1 MRHFSYQIGND
12 NTSTTAPESNTSSI
26 NENNTN
32 SLPGKTNEDIDPSIL
47 DTINEVEDCVNPNS
61 INGDDLIEAEKDLN
75 DSELFPNNDFCFTT
89 DEFIESINNIND
101 ETRYRGNHNITWSRN
116 KDLEI
121 VEYIP
126 NAAYKDD
133 PITQKVIHV
142 ATKMCLK
149 TNVRRR

>member
-1 MRHFSYQIGND
+1 M
-12 NTSTTAPESNTSSI
+12 
-26 NENNTN
+26 
-32 SLPGKTNEDIDPSIL
+32 
-47 DTINEVEDCVNPNS
+47 EDCVNPNS
-61 INGDDLIEAEKDLN
+61 INGDDLIEEEKDLN

-133 PITQKVIHV
+133 PIT
-142 ATKMCLK
+142 
-149 TNVRRR
+149 